1 MVARVA
7 APSAAGHGHEE
18 LDHDGKTEWHR
29 GSLESSGL
37 LSLSTSRADAF
48 LGALWGAS

>member
-1 MVARVA
+1 M
-7 APSAAGHGHEE
+7 AAGVGPARRRSRGRGAGTQRQ
-18 LDHDGKTEWHR
+18 DGEAHH

-37 LSLSTSRADAF
+37 LSLSMSRADAF